1 MGLWGGS
8 AAKKSVE
15 PCRRAGSEP
24 PSGRSRWRPWS
35 AREHKLYSLAVSLL
49 LEPVSL
55 PLEPLLFPLEQGKH
69 KAADDTGE
77 EAKESADLIRAELTA
92 EQGALQVGGGVL
104 KA

>member
-35 AREHKLYSLAVSLL
+35 AREHKLYSLAVSL
-49 LEPVSL
+49 
-55 PLEPLLFPLEQGKH
+55 PLEPLLFPLEQAKH
-69 KAADDTGE
+69 QAADDTGE

-92 EQGALQVGGGVL
+92 KQGALQVGGGVL